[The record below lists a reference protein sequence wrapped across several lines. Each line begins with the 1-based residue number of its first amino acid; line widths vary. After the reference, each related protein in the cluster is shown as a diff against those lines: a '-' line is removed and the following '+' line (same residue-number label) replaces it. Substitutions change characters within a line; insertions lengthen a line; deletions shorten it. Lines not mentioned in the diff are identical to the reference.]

1 MAQIM
6 ALVREAAGLSGG
18 FPTRNQLPGKTHDK
32 TKKNQTNSTPPIRL
46 GVSMGTMQGPTG
58 CGGQLPCRWKKSKKN
73 LRIRTGP
80 NAQQERRCVRFG
92 IWTIPYNALAAKV
105 APRPRG
111 GGTPGA
117 FRVGFLHGFETAEP
131 VLSL

>member
-1 MAQIM
+1 
-6 ALVREAAGLSGG
+6 
-18 FPTRNQLPGKTHDK
+18 
-32 TKKNQTNSTPPIRL
+32 
-46 GVSMGTMQGPTG
+46 MGTKDAGTHAGAASTAMSVEKI
-58 CGGQLPCRWKKSKKN
+58 KKI

-117 FRVGFLHGFETAEP
+117 VRVGFLHGSETAEP

>member
-1 MAQIM
+1 MSVEKI
-6 ALVREAAGLSGG
+6 
-18 FPTRNQLPGKTHDK
+18 K
-32 TKKNQTNSTPPIRL
+32 
-46 GVSMGTMQGPTG
+46 
-58 CGGQLPCRWKKSKKN
+58 KKSADSDRSERPAGTT
-73 LRIRTGP
+73 LR
-80 NAQQERRCVRFG
+80 VRFG